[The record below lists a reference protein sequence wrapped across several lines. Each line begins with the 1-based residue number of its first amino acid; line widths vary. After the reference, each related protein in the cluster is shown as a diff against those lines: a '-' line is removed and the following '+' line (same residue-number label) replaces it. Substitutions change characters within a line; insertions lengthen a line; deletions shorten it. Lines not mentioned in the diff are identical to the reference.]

1 MTYALTALSPKSTWG
16 YRMLNVTNLRSGYG
30 EIGVLKD
37 ITFDVKDEIFAVLGS
52 NGAGK
57 TTLLKTLALLLPA
70 TRGQITFQDK
80 DITQL
85 PAHLAPAHGL
95 AYVPQEGNVF
105 PALSVLE
112 NLRIGGRTGSL
123 PMEQKLD
130 EVFALF
136 PRLKERTRQQAGSL
150 SGGEG
155 QMLAVGRAMM
165 QEPKLMLLDEP
176 SAGLSPK
183 FVDILFESI
192 TEARKTRGMTIV
204 LAEQNAVKA
213 LEIADR
219 VLVLSLGEVH
229 LLKDRRGVEIKD
241 ITEAYHI

>member
-1 MTYALTALSPKSTWG
+1 MTCAQTAWLQKNIWG
-16 YRMLNVTNLRSGYG
+16 SDMLNVANIQSGYG
-30 EIGVLKD
+30 EIGVLNN
-37 ITFDVKDEIFAVLGS
+37 ISFEVRDEVFAVLGS

-57 TTLLKTLALLLPA
+57 TTLLKTLALLLP
-70 TRGQITFQDK
+70 TTGGQITFEDT
-80 DITQL
+80 DITRM
-85 PAHLAPAHGL
+85 PAYLAPARGL

-105 PALSVLE
+105 PALSVME
-112 NLRIGGRTGSL
+112 NLRIGGRTGSRS
-123 PMEQKLD
+123 MDEKLE

-165 QEPKLMLLDEP
+165 QEPKVLLLDEP
-176 SAGLSPK
+176 SAGLSPL
-183 FVDILFESI
+183 FVDILFGSI

-219 VLVLSLGEVH
+219 VLVLSLGQMH
-229 LLKDRRGVEIKD
+229 LLDDRSNLEIKE
-241 ITEAYHI
+241 ITAAYHI